1 MDEVQQDTR
10 EYSGLPEYEAIR
22 EAEEASAGA
31 GNSRFGRWQGWVD
44 KRGNEQRVARAA
56 EGPRRSSWTLVR
68 RNLLLSRISCTS
80 ADAEFCAARRFRE
93 QLGC

>member
-10 EYSGLPEYEAIR
+10 EYSGLPEYEALR

-31 GNSRFGRWQGWVD
+31 CNSRFGRWQGWVD

-68 RNLLLSRISCTS
+68 RNLLLSRYIMH
-80 ADAEFCAARRFRE
+80 ER
-93 QLGC
+93 